1 MKQVNDIIYL
11 NVPYYCNSMVFFL
24 GFGYALLAN
33 VPPVYGLY
41 TSFWCVLLYFLF
53 GQSQHVSFGTMA
65 ITSIM
70 VAEAA
75 NANADQMATSSNQTT
90 GQLHADLQNSVPISL
105 ANEITGNITAGGA
118 GNNMANLE
126 GGMDVSVDRTLL
138 ITMMTGMIL
147 IVMSVLKMS
156 KVVVFLPISCI
167 SGFTT
172 AAAFHIIT
180 SQVKFILGINIVTHK
195 GIFKFV
201 KLWKEIILRIPN
213 TNICDLIISICC
225 FIFLVSVKEIINP
238 KLKHKLPVPVPAEII
253 VVTVVTLVSYLVALS
268 DNFGIKI
275 VDEVPA
281 GFILPTIPNFHGF
294 ESYMIDAFLIAVISF
309 VISYSMVSTFARKH
323 QYEVDAGQEMI
334 AYGMCHLIGSI
345 FGGFTATAAP
355 PRCTV
360 LDTTGAKTQIVHV
373 FTSIVLLLTILFI
386 GPLFEPLPNSCL
398 STIIVCALIPLFK
411 QFKHLIQFWQI
422 NRFDF
427 AIWLVT
433 WASVLFLDIDIG
445 LAIGVGFSI
454 TTISVQACL
463 SKGQTLS
470 LTGHEDLHQ
479 PSGIQELSEEIPGIK
494 IFRFNSNL
502 HFVTQNQFKEELFKL
517 TVNPTKLPLIH
528 SDETMKSNQSEQK
541 SEITNLTKKDMT
553 DTYITDDTNSKPRLS
568 DVYAVIID
576 FSSISYIDVMGLNLV
591 KQLNADY
598 GHVGIS
604 LVLAN
609 CSGAIL
615 CKMKSAG
622 IGGKSGNGTKVD
634 QCKIDIFPTIQDAI
648 VSVRDKHR
656 LLNNNAIEGDGS

>member
-1 MKQVNDIIYL
+1 M
-11 NVPYYCNSMVFFL
+11 
-24 GFGYALLAN
+24 
-33 VPPVYGLY
+33 
-41 TSFWCVLLYFLF
+41 
-53 GQSQHVSFGTMA
+53 
-65 ITSIM
+65 M

-75 NANADQMATSSNQTT
+75 NANADQMVPSNNQTT
-90 GQLHADLQNSVPISL
+90 SQSHVDLQNSVPISL
-105 ANEITGNITAGGA
+105 TNEITGNITVGSV
-118 GNNMANLE
+118 GNNIVNLE
-126 GGMDVSVDRTLL
+126 EGMDISMDRTLL

-147 IVMSVLKMS
+147 IVMSVLRMS
-156 KVVVFLPISCI
+156 KVVVFIPISCI

-180 SQVKFILGINIVTHK
+180 SQVKFILGINIVAHK
-195 GIFKFV
+195 GVFKFV
-201 KLWKEIILRIPN
+201 KVWKEIILQIPN

-225 FIFLVSVKEIINP
+225 FIFLVTIKEIINP
-238 KLKHKLPVPVPAEII
+238 KLKDKLPVPIPAEII
-253 VVTVVTLVSYLVALS
+253 VVTVVTLVSYLVAFG

-275 VDEVPA
+275 VNEVPA
-281 GFILPTIPNFHGF
+281 GLISPTIPNFRGF
-294 ESYMIDAFLIAVISF
+294 ESYIIDAFLIAVISF

-323 QYEVDAGQEMI
+323 QYEVDVGQEMI

-398 STIIVCALIPLFK
+398 ATIIVCALIPLFR
-411 QFKHLIQFWQI
+411 QFQHLVQFWKI
-422 NRFDF
+422 NRYDF

-433 WASVLFLDIDIG
+433 WASALFLDIDIG

-454 TTISVQACL
+454 TTIAVQACL

-479 PSGIQELSEEIPGIK
+479 LSGIHELSEEIPGIK

-517 TVNPTKLPLIH
+517 TVNPTKLPLIF
-528 SDETMKSNQSEQK
+528 SDETRKSNQSEQK

-553 DTYITDDTNSKPRLS
+553 ETYISDDTNSKPTPS
-568 DVYAVIID
+568 DVHTVIID

-591 KQLNADY
+591 KQLKADY
-598 GHVGIS
+598 GHVGIN

-615 CKMKSAG
+615 CKLKSAG
-622 IGGKSGNGTKVD
+622 IGEKSGNGTKAD
-634 QCKIDIFPTIQDAI
+634 QCEIDIFPTIQDAI
-648 VSVRDKHR
+648 VSVKDKHR
-656 LLNNNAIEGDGS
+656 PLSNNATEGDSS